1 MKRLIAAA
9 VLFVTLLI
17 LFVTSYFYITKT
29 CDQTKD
35 LLYECSKA
43 YESGENAYKLAEE
56 LDTFW
61 NKKEPLLSVFT
72 SHSKIDD
79 IEEAIYCL
87 KLYSK
92 TDEKEIFYEYHGIV
106 NILIHQL
113 LEDTKPG
120 VHSIM

>member
-9 VLFVTLLI
+9 VLSATLLT
-17 LFVTSYFYITKT
+17 LFVTSYLYITKT
-29 CDQTKD
+29 CEQTKVM
-35 LLYECSKA
+35 LSRCSKA
-43 YESGENAYKLAEE
+43 YESGDNAYEIAEE

-92 TDEKEIFYEYHGIV
+92 TEEKEIFYEYHGIV